1 MTSFEIPAACDGMRV
16 DRVVAMLAG
25 VSRTTAAGLVGSG
38 HVVVNGRPA
47 ASAST
52 RVSTGELLTVEHD
65 DTPPATPMAQADVEV
80 RVVHADADVIVV
92 DKPPGLVVHPG
103 SGRPDGTLVNGL
115 LARFPDL
122 ARVGDPY
129 RPGIVH
135 RLDAGTS
142 GLLVVARTL
151 SAYAALVQQ
160 LSSRS
165 VDRQYQALVWGV
177 PEARKGLVDAPI
189 GRSARAPTRMAVSAE
204 GRAARTR
211 YEVVE
216 AYSTPADLAFVACR
230 LETGRT
236 HQIRVHLSSI
246 GHPVVG
252 DAAYRGV
259 RDALDVSRPLLHAAR
274 LGFVHPASGET
285 VRFESPLPDDF
296 AAVLAGLS

>member
-1 MTSFEIPAACDGMRV
+1 MTTFEIPAALDGMRV
-16 DRVVAMLAG
+16 DRVVAMLVG
-25 VSRTTAAGLVGSG
+25 VSRATATNLVGAG
-38 HVVVNGRPA
+38 QVAVDGRPA
-47 ASAST
+47 ASASV
-52 RVSTGELLTVEHD
+52 RVSTGQLLAVEHD
-65 DTPPATPMAQADVEV
+65 DAPAAAPAGEADVEV

-122 ARVGDPY
+122 AGVGDPY

-142 GLLVVARTL
+142 GLLVVARTPH
-151 SAYAALVQQ
+151 AYEALVEQ

-189 GRSARAPTRMAVSAE
+189 GRSTRAPTRMAVSAE

-216 AYSTPADLAFVACR
+216 TFSTPADLALLSCR

-259 RDALDVSRPLLHAAR
+259 RDALAVSRPLLHAAR
-274 LGFVHPASGET
+274 LGFVHPTTGT
-285 VRFESPLPDDF
+285 TMTFEAPLPDDF
-296 AAVLAGLS
+296 AAVLAALS

>member
-1 MTSFEIPAACDGMRV
+1 MTGFEIPSACDGMRV
-16 DRVVAMLAG
+16 DRVVALLAG
-25 VSRTTAAGLVGSG
+25 VSRATAAGLVAAG
-38 HVVVNGRPA
+38 HVVVDGRPA
-47 ASAST
+47 WSASA
-52 RVSTGELLTVEHD
+52 RVSTGQLVTVEHD
-65 DTPPATPMAQADVEV
+65 DTPAPAPAAQAGVEV

-115 LARFPDL
+115 LGRFPDL
-122 ARVGDPY
+122 AGVGDPA

-142 GLLVVARTL
+142 GLLVVARTPP
-151 SAYAALVQQ
+151 AYEALVEQ

-165 VDRQYQALVWGV
+165 VDRQYLALVWSV

-189 GRSARAPTRMAVSAE
+189 GRSTRSPTRMAVSAE

-216 AYSTPADLAFVACR
+216 TFSTPADLALLSCR

-259 RDALDVSRPLLHAAR
+259 RDALEVSRPLLHAAR
-274 LGFVHPASGET
+274 LGFVHPATGEAMT
-285 VRFESPLPDDF
+285 FESPLPDDF
-296 AAVLAGLS
+296 AAVLAALS